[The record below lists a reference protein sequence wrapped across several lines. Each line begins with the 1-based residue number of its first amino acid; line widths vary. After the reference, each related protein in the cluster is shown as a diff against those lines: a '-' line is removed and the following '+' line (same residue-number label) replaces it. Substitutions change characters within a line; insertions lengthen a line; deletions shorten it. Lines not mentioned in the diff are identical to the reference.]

1 VFGSVLRA
9 GELQAAPA
17 AASPE
22 RTAAIMEFA
31 RGMLA
36 TGQFPRTAALAG
48 DPAAAALADPAAR
61 DARFERGLAM
71 LLDRA
76 QAVAASPAG

>member
-1 VFGSVLRA
+1 
-9 GELQAAPA
+9 
-17 AASPE
+17 
-22 RTAAIMEFA
+22 
-31 RGMLA
+31 MLA

-76 QAVAASPAG
+76 QAMAASPAG